1 MPSLIYN
8 LIFRYFESW
17 KKNVRY
23 NLLAKESENERKKT
37 KDRMLKFLEA
47 AAINEHQQLKE
58 DNLPVTSRSNKVT
71 SARNTLR
78 RSKSFESKKY
88 FLKIN

>member
-1 MPSLIYN
+1 
-8 LIFRYFESW
+8 
-17 KKNVRY
+17 
-23 NLLAKESENERKKT
+23 
-37 KDRMLKFLEA
+37 MLKFLEA